1 MPDYL
6 NRLLTDGASLSWV
19 QARLNAGLTA
29 EQIYK
34 DEWSGSNGHP
44 ARLLGCELRPPDF
57 SDSGNADIFCRTYR
71 EQLIYTD
78 SRGWLAYDGKRWEAN
93 DHQAFKLAGKLS
105 ADMLED
111 AKREYFAAVQQ
122 QAEVEVAVS
131 EGTQD
136 DEAKDK
142 AKKITKS
149 AKSYLDHAQQLRN
162 ERRLKAMLE
171 LAKHELAVDPSILD
185 ADPDI
190 LNTPG
195 GIIHLPTGK
204 LMPHDP
210 KRFCTKITAVSPG
223 TKGAEMWINHLK
235 LVTQNDG
242 SLMGFHQEVGGM
254 CLFGKVYQ
262 EGAIFADGGGANGKS
277 STYNAEAIV
286 LGDYAGSIDVKTLTT
301 DKQNR
306 GPTLATLRGLRMV
319 LCGEL
324 EEGKRLSPS
333 TLKQICSTDKINA
346 EEKFKAPES
355 FKPSHTLIM
364 YTNHMP
370 KVGSTDKG
378 TWRRIIVVPFKA
390 DLEASGVPVVKN
402 YEDVLAKEAGPA
414 ILAWMLEGA
423 RNFAADG
430 FHLSISDAVDEATE
444 AYKDNENWLGNF
456 LSECCVQDPNARIR
470 TGDLYKAYQEWAVS
484 LNEYVRRGNDFT
496 AAMQTEGFVYTTSK
510 GYKTWHGIRLSSDVS
525 YKNYRSAIG

>member
-6 NRLLTDGASLSWV
+6 SRLLSEGASLRWA
-19 QARLNAGLTA
+19 QARLNTGLTA

-34 DEWSGSNGHP
+34 DEWSGSSGYP

-57 SDSGNADIFCRTYR
+57 SDSGNADVFCRTYR

-78 SRGWLAYDGKRWEAN
+78 SRGWLAYDGRRWEAN
-93 DHQAFKLAGKLS
+93 DHQAYKLAVKLS

-190 LNTPG
+190 LNTPS

-223 TKGAEMWINHLK
+223 TKGAEMWLDFLNTISQGN
-235 LVTQNDG
+235 G
-242 SLMGFHQEVGGM
+242 SMIGGLQM
-254 CLFGKVYQ
+254 QFGMSAYGKVF
-262 EGAIFADGGGANGKS
+262 EEVLLLFFGGGRNGKS
-277 STYNAEAIV
+277 TLSNSVCATF
-286 LGDYAGSIDVKTLTT
+286 GDYADGMDADILIANNNQGS
-301 DKQNR
+301 R
-306 GPTLATLRGLRMV
+306 GADIVELHGKRLV
-319 LCGEL
+319 VCGEL
-324 EEGKRLSPS
+324 EEGRRLSVA
-333 TLKQICSTDKINA
+333 TMKKITSTDPITA
-346 EEKFKAPES
+346 AAKFKQKET
-355 FKPSHTLIM
+355 FIPSHTTILHSN
-364 YTNHMP
+364 YLP
-370 KVGSTDKG
+370 RVGSTDDG
-378 TWRRIIVVPFKA
+378 TWRRLIPVEFKA
-390 DLEASGVPVVKN
+390 RIPESSGISN
-402 YEDVLAKEAGPA
+402 YSEFLVREAGPA
-414 ILAWMLEGA
+414 ILAWVVQGAVNFA
-423 RNFAADG
+423 RNKYKLTLPDVIAIAAEEYRQCED
-430 FHLSISDAVDEATE
+430 
-444 AYKDNENWLGNF
+444 WLENF
-456 LSECCVQDPNARIR
+456 LSEQCVMEPEAKAPAGELYRIYR
-470 TGDLYKAYQEWAVS
+470 QWAEESGD
-484 LNEYVRRGNDFT
+484 YVRRSTDFN
-496 AAMQTEGFVYTTSK
+496 AAMEGRGFSK
-510 GYKTWHGIRLSSDVS
+510 RNTHGS
-525 YKNYRSAIG
+525 KFWIGLKIDRQARFLA